1 MLISLILAPGLGALV
16 PGAEGSHRYADSPGV
31 AGPPTPCPLF
41 RAALPDPSRE
51 SMSQRAQ
58 RLIEAARKLPVPE
71 GTYAV
76 GLGLL
81 ISGITAYGFQILAFK
96 GLTKSEYAALN
107 GLWILVFVVAPGFFL
122 PLEQEVGRAVADRRS
137 REIGGGPV
145 VRKAAKAGFILAVS
159 LMTLSIV
166 GFEVFGFTDRLFHG
180 QEVLLVCFVIA
191 LGTYAVQHITRGT
204 LSGNGRFGPY
214 GMILGAEGVFRILP
228 VIVVYALGIDEL
240 VWYGL
245 ALAIPP
251 VLASIVSVWGQHG
264 LVEPGPDA
272 EWSELSTNLT
282 LLFLGSLAAQAL
294 SYAAALGV
302 RVLAQG
308 QAERDAAA
316 DFIVGFFIARIPILL
331 FQAIQ
336 AALLPKLAALSGAGK
351 HADFRS
357 GLKKL
362 ALIVLGVGVLGVVAG
377 ATIGPTVGEILFGDK
392 FNLGSRDLTLL
403 FLGSAAFI
411 LALTLAQALIA
422 LLGHGRALIAWS
434 VGLVLCVGVMALGS
448 SATIDDLFLRVELG
462 YLAGCLG
469 AAVMM
474 TVFLLARLRSQE
486 GDLSVLIEAIEHE
499 PLEI

>member
-1 MLISLILAPGLGALV
+1 
-16 PGAEGSHRYADSPGV
+16 
-31 AGPPTPCPLF
+31 
-41 RAALPDPSRE
+41 
-51 SMSQRAQ
+51 MSQRAQ
-58 RLIEAARKLPVPE
+58 RLIDAARKLPVPD

-122 PLEQEVGRAVADRRS
+122 PLEQEVGRAVADRRA

-145 VRKAAKAGFILAVS
+145 VRKAAFAGTVLAGS
-159 LMTLSIV
+159 LMAIAV
-166 GFEVFGFTDRLFHG
+166 IGAAAFGLTDRLFHG

-228 VIVVYALGIDEL
+228 VIVVYLAGIDSL

-251 VLASIVSVWGQHG
+251 VLASLVSLWGQHG
-264 LVEPGPDA
+264 LVDPGPDA

-302 RVLAQG
+302 LVLAQG
-308 QAERDAAA
+308 KVERDAAA

-351 HADFRS
+351 HDDFRS

-362 ALIVLGVGVLGVVAG
+362 VMIVVGVGVLGVIAG

-411 LALTLAQALIA
+411 FALTLAQALIA
-422 LLGHGRALIAWS
+422 LLGHGRALIAWT
-434 VGLVLCVGVMALGS
+434 VGLVFCVGVMALGS
-448 SATIDDLFLRVELG
+448 SATVDDLFLRAELG
-462 YLAGCLG
+462 YVVGCAT
-469 AAVMM
+469 AATMM
-474 TVFLLARLRSQE
+474 LIFLVVQVRGQGPVSLPL
-486 GDLSVLIEAIEHE
+486 LVEAIEHE

>member
-1 MLISLILAPGLGALV
+1 
-16 PGAEGSHRYADSPGV
+16 
-31 AGPPTPCPLF
+31 
-41 RAALPDPSRE
+41 
-51 SMSQRAQ
+51 
-58 RLIEAARKLPVPE
+58 
-71 GTYAV
+71 
-76 GLGLL
+76 
-81 ISGITAYGFQILAFK
+81 
-96 GLTKSEYAALN
+96 
-107 GLWILVFVVAPGFFL
+107 
-122 PLEQEVGRAVADRRS
+122 
-137 REIGGGPV
+137 
-145 VRKAAKAGFILAVS
+145 
-159 LMTLSIV
+159 
-166 GFEVFGFTDRLFHG
+166 
-180 QEVLLVCFVIA
+180 
-191 LGTYAVQHITRGT
+191 
-204 LSGNGRFGPY
+204 
-214 GMILGAEGVFRILP
+214 MILGAEGVFRIAP
-228 VIVVYALGIDEL
+228 VIVLYLAGIDDL

-251 VLASIVSVWGQHG
+251 VLASMVALWGQHG

-294 SYAAALGV
+294 SYSAALGV
-302 RVLAQG
+302 LVLAQG
-308 QAERDAAA
+308 KAERDAAA

-336 AALLPKLAALSGAGK
+336 AALLPKLAGLSGAGK

-362 ALIVLGVGVLGVVAG
+362 VMIVVGVGALGVVAG
-377 ATIGPTVGEILFGDK
+377 ATIGPTVGQILFGDK
-392 FNLGSRDLTLL
+392 FNLDNLDLTLL

-422 LLGHGRALIAWS
+422 LLGHGRALLAWS

-448 SATIDDLFLRVELG
+448 SATIDDLFRRAELG

-474 TVFLLARLRSQE
+474 TVFLFLRLREHGPESL
-486 GDLSVLIEAIEHE
+486 GLLVEAIEHE

>member
-1 MLISLILAPGLGALV
+1 
-16 PGAEGSHRYADSPGV
+16 
-31 AGPPTPCPLF
+31 
-41 RAALPDPSRE
+41 
-51 SMSQRAQ
+51 MSQRAQ
-58 RLIEAARKLPVPE
+58 RLIETARKLPVPE

-122 PLEQEVGRAVADRRS
+122 PLEQEVGRAVADRRA
-137 REIGGGPV
+137 RAIGGGPV
-145 VRKAAKAGFILAVS
+145 VRKAAQAGSILAVS
-159 LMTLSIV
+159 LMVLSIV
-166 GFEVFGFTDRLFHG
+166 GFEAFGFTDRLFHG

-228 VIVVYALGIDEL
+228 VIVIYAAGVDEL

-251 VLASIVSVWGQHG
+251 LLAALVSLWGQHG

-302 RVLAQG
+302 LVLAQG
-308 QAERDAAA
+308 KAERDAAA

-336 AALLPKLAALSGAGK
+336 AALLPKLAALAGANK

-362 ALIVLGVGVLGVVAG
+362 VMIVVGVGVLGIVAG

-392 FNLGSRDLTLL
+392 FNLDSRDLTLL

-422 LLGHGRALIAWS
+422 LMGHGRALVAWT

-448 SATIDDLFLRVELG
+448 SATIDDLFLRSELG

-469 AAVMM
+469 AALMM
-474 TVFLLARLRSQE
+474 AIFLLVRIRTQD
-486 GDLSVLIEAIEHE
+486 GDMSVLIEAIEHE

>member
-1 MLISLILAPGLGALV
+1 
-16 PGAEGSHRYADSPGV
+16 
-31 AGPPTPCPLF
+31 
-41 RAALPDPSRE
+41 
-51 SMSQRAQ
+51 MSQRAQ

-76 GLGLL
+76 GLGLM

-137 REIGGGPV
+137 RLLGGGPV
-145 VRKAAKAGFILAVS
+145 VRKAAKAGFVLALS
-159 LMTLSIV
+159 LIVLSLV
-166 GFEVFGFTDRLFHG
+166 GFELFGFTDRLFHG
-180 QEVLLVCFVIA
+180 QEVLLVCFLIA
-191 LGTYAVQHITRGT
+191 LATYAVQHITRGT

-228 VIVVYALGIDEL
+228 VIVVYLAGVDNLL
-240 VWYGL
+240 WYGL

-251 VLASIVSVWGQHG
+251 VLAAMVSVWGQHG
-264 LVEPGPDA
+264 LMEPGPDA

-302 RVLAQG
+302 LLLAQG
-308 QAERDAAA
+308 PRERRDAA

-336 AALLPKLAALSGAGK
+336 AALLPKLAALAGAGK
-351 HADFRS
+351 HGDFRS

-362 ALIVLGVGVLGVVAG
+362 VMIVVGVGILGVAAG
-377 ATIGPTVGEILFGDK
+377 ATIGPTVGQILFGDK
-392 FNLGSRDLTLL
+392 FNLDNLDLTLL

-422 LLGHGRALIAWS
+422 LLGHGRALIAWT

-448 SATIDDLFLRVELG
+448 SATTDDLFRRSELG

-469 AAVMM
+469 AAAMM
-474 TVFLLARLRSQE
+474 TVFLLLRLREHGPES
-486 GDLSVLIEAIEHE
+486 LSLLVEAIEHE

>member
-1 MLISLILAPGLGALV
+1 
-16 PGAEGSHRYADSPGV
+16 
-31 AGPPTPCPLF
+31 
-41 RAALPDPSRE
+41 
-51 SMSQRAQ
+51 MSQRAQ

-76 GLGLL
+76 GLGLM

-137 REIGGGPV
+137 RQIGGGPV
-145 VRKAAKAGFILAVS
+145 VRKAAQAGTILALS
-159 LMTLSIV
+159 LIVLSVV

-180 QEVLLVCFVIA
+180 QEVLLVCFLIA
-191 LGTYAVQHITRGT
+191 LATYAVQHITRGT

-228 VIVVYALGIDEL
+228 VIVVYLAGIDSL

-251 VLASIVSVWGQHG
+251 VLASIVSLWGQHG

-302 RVLAQG
+302 LVLARG
-308 QAERDAAA
+308 PKERADAA

-362 ALIVLGVGVLGVVAG
+362 VMIVVGVGVLGVVAG
-377 ATIGPTVGEILFGDK
+377 ATIGPTVGQILFGDK
-392 FNLGSRDLTLL
+392 FNLDNVDLTLL

-422 LLGHGRALIAWS
+422 LLGHGRALIAWA

-448 SATIDDLFLRVELG
+448 SATTDDLFRRSELG

-469 AAVMM
+469 AAVTM
-474 TVFLLARLRSQE
+474 TVFLLIRLREHGPES
-486 GDLSVLIEAIEHE
+486 LSLLVEAIEHE

>member
-1 MLISLILAPGLGALV
+1 
-16 PGAEGSHRYADSPGV
+16 
-31 AGPPTPCPLF
+31 
-41 RAALPDPSRE
+41 
-51 SMSQRAQ
+51 
-58 RLIEAARKLPVPE
+58 
-71 GTYAV
+71 
-76 GLGLL
+76 
-81 ISGITAYGFQILAFK
+81 
-96 GLTKSEYAALN
+96 
-107 GLWILVFVVAPGFFL
+107 
-122 PLEQEVGRAVADRRS
+122 
-137 REIGGGPV
+137 
-145 VRKAAKAGFILAVS
+145 
-159 LMTLSIV
+159 
-166 GFEVFGFTDRLFHG
+166 
-180 QEVLLVCFVIA
+180 VIA

-228 VIVVYALGIDEL
+228 VIVIYAAGVDDLI
-240 VWYGL
+240 WYGL

-251 VLASIVSVWGQHG
+251 VLAAIVSVWGQHG
-264 LVEPGPDA
+264 LLEPGPEA

-302 RVLAQG
+302 LVLAQG
-308 QAERDAAA
+308 KAERDAAA

-351 HADFRS
+351 HDDFRT

-362 ALIVLGVGVLGVVAG
+362 VMIVVGVGVLGIVAG

-392 FNLGSRDLTLL
+392 FNLDSRDLTLL

-422 LLGHGRALIAWS
+422 LMGHGRALVAWT

-474 TVFLLARLRSQE
+474 AIFLFTRIRTQD
-486 GDLSVLIEAIEHE
+486 GDLSLLVEAIEHE

>member
-1 MLISLILAPGLGALV
+1 MP
-16 PGAEGSHRYADSPGV
+16 
-31 AGPPTPCPLF
+31 
-41 RAALPDPSRE
+41 
-51 SMSQRAQ
+51 QRAQ
-58 RLIEAARKLPVPE
+58 RLIDAARKLPVPE

-145 VRKAAKAGFILAVS
+145 VRKAAFAGTVLAGS
-159 LMTLSIV
+159 LMAIAV
-166 GFEVFGFTDRLFHG
+166 IGAAAFGLTDRLFHG

-228 VIVVYALGIDEL
+228 VIVLYAAGIDDL
-240 VWYGL
+240 LWYGL
-245 ALAIPP
+245 ALAVPP
-251 VLASIVSVWGQHG
+251 LLAALVSIRGEHG
-264 LVEPGPDA
+264 LVDPGPEA

-302 RVLAQG
+302 LVLAQG
-308 QAERDAAA
+308 KAERDAAA

-351 HADFRS
+351 HDDFRS

-362 ALIVLGVGVLGVVAG
+362 VMIVVGVGVLGVIAG

-411 LALTLAQALIA
+411 FALTLAQALIA
-422 LLGHGRALIAWS
+422 LLGHGRALIVWT
-434 VGLVLCVGVMALGS
+434 VGLVFCVGVMALGS
-448 SATIDDLFLRVELG
+448 SATVDDLFLRAELG
-462 YLAGCLG
+462 YVVGCAI
-469 AAVMM
+469 AATMM
-474 TVFLLARLRSQE
+474 LVFLVVQVRRQGPVSLPL
-486 GDLSVLIEAIEHE
+486 LVEAIEHE

>member
-1 MLISLILAPGLGALV
+1 
-16 PGAEGSHRYADSPGV
+16 
-31 AGPPTPCPLF
+31 
-41 RAALPDPSRE
+41 
-51 SMSQRAQ
+51 MSQRAQ

-76 GLGLL
+76 GLGLI

-137 REIGGGPV
+137 RALGGGPV
-145 VRKAAKAGFILAVS
+145 VRKAAQAGSILALS
-159 LMTLSIV
+159 LIVLSVV

-180 QEVLLVCFVIA
+180 QEVLLVCFLIA
-191 LGTYAVQHITRGT
+191 LATYAVQHITRGT

-228 VIVVYALGIDEL
+228 VIVVYLAGIDSL

-251 VLASIVSVWGQHG
+251 VVASIVSLWGQHG
-264 LVEPGPDA
+264 LVEPGPEA

-302 RVLAQG
+302 LVLARG
-308 QAERDAAA
+308 PKERADAA

-362 ALIVLGVGVLGVVAG
+362 VAIVVGVGALGVVAG
-377 ATIGPTVGEILFGDK
+377 ATIGPTVGQILFGDK
-392 FNLGSRDLTLL
+392 FNLDNLDLTLL

-448 SATIDDLFLRVELG
+448 SATTDDLFRRSELG
-462 YLAGCLG
+462 YLAGCLA
-469 AAVMM
+469 AAVTMA
-474 TVFLLARLRSQE
+474 VFLLLRLREHGPES
-486 GDLSVLIEAIEHE
+486 LSLLVEAIEHE

>member
-1 MLISLILAPGLGALV
+1 
-16 PGAEGSHRYADSPGV
+16 
-31 AGPPTPCPLF
+31 
-41 RAALPDPSRE
+41 
-51 SMSQRAQ
+51 MSQRAQ

-81 ISGITAYGFQILAFK
+81 IAGLTAYGFQILAFK
-96 GLTKSEYAALN
+96 ALTKPEYAALN

-122 PLEQEVGRAVADRRS
+122 PLEQEVGRAVADRRARS
-137 REIGGGPV
+137 IGGGPV
-145 VRKAAKAGFILAVS
+145 VRKAATAGALLAVS
-159 LMTLSIV
+159 LMILSVV
-166 GFEVFGFTDRLFHG
+166 GFQALGFTDRLFHG
-180 QEVLLVCFVIA
+180 REVLFVCFVIA
-191 LGTYAVQHITRGT
+191 LGTYAVQHVSRGT

-214 GMILGAEGVFRILP
+214 GMILGAEGVLRIAP
-228 VIVVYALGIDEL
+228 VIVIYLAGLDDLI
-240 VWYGL
+240 WYGL

-251 VLASIVSVWGQHG
+251 LLAVVVALWGQHG

-302 RVLAQG
+302 LLLAQG
-308 QAERDAAA
+308 KAERDAAA

-362 ALIVLGVGVLGVVAG
+362 IMIVVGVGALGVAAG
-377 ATIGPTVGEILFGDK
+377 ATIGPTVGEILFGTK

-422 LLGHGRALIAWS
+422 LLGHGRALIAWA

-448 SATIDDLFLRVELG
+448 SATVEDLFLRVELG

-469 AAVMM
+469 AAVTMAL
-474 TVFLLARLRSQE
+474 FLFVRLREHGPESL
-486 GDLSVLIEAIEHE
+486 GLLVEAIEHE

>member
-1 MLISLILAPGLGALV
+1 LSIT
-16 PGAEGSHRYADSPGV
+16 
-31 AGPPTPCPLF
+31 TPE
-41 RAALPDPSRE
+41 SM

-58 RLIEAARKLPVPE
+58 RLVEAARKLPVPE

-137 REIGGGPV
+137 RAIGGGPV
-145 VRKAAKAGFILAVS
+145 VRKAAFAGTILAGSLMAVAVIGAAGFGL
-159 LMTLSIV
+159 
-166 GFEVFGFTDRLFHG
+166 TDRLFHG

-228 VIVVYALGIDEL
+228 VIVLYAAGVDDLL
-240 VWYGL
+240 WYGL
-245 ALAIPP
+245 ALAVPP
-251 VLASIVSVWGQHG
+251 LLASLVSIRGERG
-264 LVEPGPDA
+264 LLAPGPEA
-272 EWSELSTNLT
+272 EWSELSANLT

-294 SYAAALGV
+294 SYSAALGV
-302 RVLAQG
+302 IVLAQG
-308 QAERDAAA
+308 KLERDAAA
-316 DFIVGFFIARIPILL
+316 DFIVGFFLARIPILL
-331 FQAIQ
+331 FQAVQ

-351 HADFRS
+351 HDDFRS

-362 ALIVLGVGVLGVVAG
+362 VLIVVGIGALGVVAG

-392 FNLGSRDLTLL
+392 FKLDSSDLTLL
-403 FLGSAAFI
+403 FLGSAAFV

-422 LLGHGRALIAWS
+422 LLGHGRALIAWA
-434 VGLVLCVGVMALGS
+434 VGLAVCVGVMAFAS
-448 SATIDDLFLRVELG
+448 SDLFLRAELG
-462 YLAGCLG
+462 YLAGCAT
-469 AAVMM
+469 AAAGMLL
-474 TVFLLARLRSQE
+474 FLLVQLRRQTPPDSLSRL
-486 GDLSVLIEAIEHE
+486 VEAIEHE

>member
-1 MLISLILAPGLGALV
+1 
-16 PGAEGSHRYADSPGV
+16 
-31 AGPPTPCPLF
+31 
-41 RAALPDPSRE
+41 
-51 SMSQRAQ
+51 MSQRAQ

-137 REIGGGPV
+137 RFIGGGPV
-145 VRKAAKAGFILAVS
+145 VRKAAQAGLILALS
-159 LMTLSIV
+159 LMALSVV

-228 VIVVYALGIDEL
+228 VIVVYVAGVDEL
-240 VWYGL
+240 IWYGL

-251 VLASIVSVWGQHG
+251 VLASIVAVWGQHG

-302 RVLAQG
+302 LVLAQG
-308 QAERDAAA
+308 KAERDAAA

-351 HADFRS
+351 HADFRT

-362 ALIVLGVGVLGVVAG
+362 VMIVLGVGALGVVAG

-392 FNLGSRDLTLL
+392 FNLGNRDLTLL

-422 LLGHGRALIAWS
+422 LMGHGRALIAWS
-434 VGLVLCVGVMALGS
+434 VGLVLCIGVMALGS

-462 YLAGCLG
+462 YLIGCLG

-474 TVFLLARLRSQE
+474 TVFLLSRLRSQD

>member
-1 MLISLILAPGLGALV
+1 
-16 PGAEGSHRYADSPGV
+16 
-31 AGPPTPCPLF
+31 
-41 RAALPDPSRE
+41 
-51 SMSQRAQ
+51 MSQRAQ
-58 RLIEAARKLPVPE
+58 RLIEAARKLPLPE

-76 GLGLL
+76 GLGLI

-122 PLEQEVGRAVADRRS
+122 PLEQEVGRAVADRRA
-137 REIGGGPV
+137 RQIGGGPV
-145 VRKAAKAGFILAVS
+145 VRKAAKAGAMLAVS
-159 LMTLSIV
+159 LIVLSIV

-180 QEVLLVCFVIA
+180 QEVLLVCFLIA
-191 LGTYAVQHITRGT
+191 LATYAVQHITRGT

-228 VIVVYALGIDEL
+228 VMVVYAAGIDNL
-240 VWYGL
+240 LWYGL

-251 VLASIVSVWGQHG
+251 VLASLVSLWGQHG

-272 EWSELSTNLT
+272 EWSELSTNLG

-302 RVLAQG
+302 LVLARG
-308 QAERDAAA
+308 PKERADAA

-336 AALLPKLAALSGAGK
+336 AALLPKLAALAGAGK
-351 HADFRS
+351 HVDFRS
-357 GLKKL
+357 GLEKL
-362 ALIVLGVGVLGVVAG
+362 VAIVVGVGVLGVVAG
-377 ATIGPTVGEILFGDK
+377 ATIGPTVGQILFGDK
-392 FNLGSRDLTLL
+392 FNLDNVDLTFL

-422 LLGHGRALIAWS
+422 LLGHGRALIAWT

-448 SATIDDLFLRVELG
+448 SATTNDLFRRSELG
-462 YLAGCLG
+462 YLAGCL
-469 AAVMM
+469 AAAATMA
-474 TVFLLARLRSQE
+474 VFLLLRLREHGPES
-486 GDLSVLIEAIEHE
+486 LSLLVEAIEHE

>member
-1 MLISLILAPGLGALV
+1 
-16 PGAEGSHRYADSPGV
+16 
-31 AGPPTPCPLF
+31 
-41 RAALPDPSRE
+41 
-51 SMSQRAQ
+51 MSQRAQ
-58 RLIEAARKLPVPE
+58 RLIETARKLPVPE

-122 PLEQEVGRAVADRRS
+122 PLEQEVGRAVADRRA
-137 REIGGGPV
+137 RAIGGGPV
-145 VRKAAKAGFILAVS
+145 VRKAAQAGVILAVG
-159 LMTLSIV
+159 LMALSIV
-166 GFEVFGFTDRLFHG
+166 GFEAFGFTDRLFHG
-180 QEVLLVCFVIA
+180 EEVLLVCFVIA
-191 LGTYAVQHITRGT
+191 LATYAVQHITRGT

-228 VIVVYALGIDEL
+228 VVVIYAAGVDDLL
-240 VWYGL
+240 WYGL

-251 VLASIVSVWGQHG
+251 LLAAVVSVWGEHG

-302 RVLAQG
+302 LVLAQG
-308 QAERDAAA
+308 KAERDAAA

-351 HADFRS
+351 HDDFRS

-362 ALIVLGVGVLGVVAG
+362 VVIVVGVGVLGIVAG
-377 ATIGPTVGEILFGDK
+377 ATIGPTVGEILFGEK

-422 LLGHGRALIAWS
+422 LLGHGRALIAWT

-469 AAVMM
+469 AAVTMA
-474 TVFLLARLRSQE
+474 VFLLARIRTQE
-486 GDLSVLIEAIEHE
+486 GDVRLLVEAIEHE

>member
-1 MLISLILAPGLGALV
+1 MP
-16 PGAEGSHRYADSPGV
+16 
-31 AGPPTPCPLF
+31 
-41 RAALPDPSRE
+41 
-51 SMSQRAQ
+51 QRAQ

-122 PLEQEVGRAVADRRS
+122 PLEQEVGRAVADRRG

-145 VRKAAKAGFILAVS
+145 VRKAAFAGTVLAGS
-159 LMTLSIV
+159 LMVVSII
-166 GFEVFGFTDRLFHG
+166 GFLVFGFTDRLFHG
-180 QEVLLVCFVIA
+180 QDVLLVCFVIA

-228 VIVVYALGIDEL
+228 VIVLYAAGVDDLL
-240 VWYGL
+240 WYGL
-245 ALAIPP
+245 ALAVPP
-251 VLASIVSVWGQHG
+251 LLAALVSIRGEHG
-264 LVEPGPDA
+264 LLAPGPDA

-302 RVLAQG
+302 LVLAQG
-308 QAERDAAA
+308 KIERDAAA

-351 HADFRS
+351 HDDFRS

-362 ALIVLGVGVLGVVAG
+362 VLIVVGVGVLGVIAG

-411 LALTLAQALIA
+411 FALTLAQALIA
-422 LLGHGRALIAWS
+422 LLGHGRALIAWT
-434 VGLVLCVGVMALGS
+434 VGLVICVGVMALGS
-448 SATIDDLFLRVELG
+448 SATVDDLFLRAELG
-462 YLAGCLG
+462 YLAGCAT
-469 AAVMM
+469 AAAMM
-474 TVFLLARLRSQE
+474 LVFLVLQLRRQGPVS
-486 GDLSVLIEAIEHE
+486 LPLLVEAIEHE

>member
-1 MLISLILAPGLGALV
+1 
-16 PGAEGSHRYADSPGV
+16 
-31 AGPPTPCPLF
+31 
-41 RAALPDPSRE
+41 
-51 SMSQRAQ
+51 MSQRAQ
-58 RLIEAARKLPVPE
+58 RLIDAARKLPVPE

-122 PLEQEVGRAVADRRS
+122 PLEQEVGRAVADRRA

-145 VRKAAKAGFILAVS
+145 VRKAAFAGTVLAGS
-159 LMTLSIV
+159 LMAIAV
-166 GFEVFGFTDRLFHG
+166 IGAAAFGLTDRLFHG

-228 VIVVYALGIDEL
+228 VIVLYAAGIDDL
-240 VWYGL
+240 LWYGL
-245 ALAIPP
+245 ALAVPP
-251 VLASIVSVWGQHG
+251 LLAALVAIRGQHG
-264 LVEPGPDA
+264 LVDPGPDA

-302 RVLAQG
+302 LVLAQG
-308 QAERDAAA
+308 KAERDAAA

-351 HADFRS
+351 HDDFRS

-362 ALIVLGVGVLGVVAG
+362 VMIVVGVGVLGVIAG

-411 LALTLAQALIA
+411 FALTLAQALIA
-422 LLGHGRALIAWS
+422 LLGHGRALIAWT
-434 VGLVLCVGVMALGS
+434 VGLVFCVGVMALGS
-448 SATIDDLFLRVELG
+448 SATVDDLFLRAELG
-462 YLAGCLG
+462 YVVGCAT
-469 AAVMM
+469 AATMM
-474 TVFLLARLRSQE
+474 LIFLVVQVRGQGPVSLPL
-486 GDLSVLIEAIEHE
+486 LVEAIEHE